1 MNERYRIERITRSGL
16 KVARYIA
23 LEGRGAGDREWCYSK
38 AIFLIDDFCNKK
50 LYSWLQKYG
59 QFQLNK
65 NKRES
70 KNSNSQLATKFW
82 IKSQIFNFPHLSW
95 SEMFAQYFCCLQVCI
110 RLNIICTFLWLLGS
124 QQTKVL
130 AISISIIVH
139 GHPFLFRDGVGY
151 FQYCKQNS
159 QICGAKSK
167 NGFLIAVFHILEENT
182 NRFQSSKFIES
193 LRENTL
199 AVILFSSD
207 RLETMR
213 AAHKSEWDGAKR
225 KKRGWCWHQRLLRG
239 LL

>member
-1 MNERYRIERITRSGL
+1 MWNSNRRSNNLFPALVPLETLLAMDISIYLMVEGGGGGNKISARQNKEGNDICKSDTSKSIEGKAVNERYRIERITRSGL

-50 LYSWLQKYG
+50 LYSWFQKYG

-70 KNSNSQLATKFW
+70 KNSNSQLDTKFW

-139 GHPFLFRDGVGY
+139 GHPFLFRDGFGY

-159 QICGAKSK
+159 QC
-167 NGFLIAVFHILEENT
+167 
-182 NRFQSSKFIES
+182 
-193 LRENTL
+193 
-199 AVILFSSD
+199 
-207 RLETMR
+207 
-213 AAHKSEWDGAKR
+213 
-225 KKRGWCWHQRLLRG
+225 
-239 LL
+239 